1 MGLFL
6 NRTGMLASSLDAGFV
21 PAPGY
26 SNFNNV
32 KFLSAMDESAPFN
45 SESDTPRLYNA
56 LSAPVPDPTTQLFG
70 QDMMKFDGVNDGIY
84 SSTSAGDFS
93 PQSQDWCMMMYY
105 RTPSSLVADNT
116 PGLIAYYKST
126 ETHWGFNVLDATKK
140 TRLRVWSNSGG
151 GLLFD
156 LLGTTALVADTT
168 YLLGCGRSGN
178 TWRVYQGKVDD
189 GICYVSASTTNS
201 GGMSASGGIPRLRIG
216 HTDWTSVG
224 KYIKGWFGEIIY
236 MKGESFVT
244 GQFNI
249 PTEPWKRS

>member
-1 MGLFL
+1 MGLL
-6 NRTGMLASSLDAGFV
+6 LQRTGMLASSLDAGFV
-21 PAPGY
+21 AAPGY

-32 KFLSAMDESAPFN
+32 KFLSAMDESAPFS
-45 SESDTPRLYNA
+45 SESDSPRSYLA
-56 LSAPVPDPTTQLFG
+56 LSAPFPDSGQQLFG
-70 QDMMKFDGVNDGIY
+70 QNMMSFDGINDGIY

-105 RTPSSLVADNT
+105 RTPSSNVAINT
-116 PGLIAYYKST
+116 PGLMAYYKST
-126 ETHWGFNVLDATKK
+126 ETHWSFNLLEATKK
-140 TRLRVWSNSGG
+140 TRLRVWYNSGG

-156 LLGTTALVADTT
+156 LLATTALVANTT

-178 TWRVYQGKVDD
+178 TWRIYQGIVDD
-189 GICYVSASTTNS
+189 GICYVSASTSNS
-201 GGMSASGGIPRLRIG
+201 GGMSASGGTPRLRIG
-216 HTDWTSVG
+216 NADWTAPS
-224 KYIKGWFGEIIY
+224 KFIKGWFGEIIY